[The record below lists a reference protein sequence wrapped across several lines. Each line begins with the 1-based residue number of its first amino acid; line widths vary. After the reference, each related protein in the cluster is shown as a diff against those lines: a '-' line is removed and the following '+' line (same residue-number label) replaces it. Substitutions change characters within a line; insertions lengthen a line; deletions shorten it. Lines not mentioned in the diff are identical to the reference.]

1 MRDAGPVDAKN
12 SIESML
18 DKLLNNADS
27 KVTPV
32 DTRSAPPKTELG
44 PVV

>member
-1 MRDAGPVDAKN
+1 
-12 SIESML
+12 ML

-32 DTRSAPPKTELG
+32 DTRSAPPKTLDPG
-44 PVV
+44 QVTPYVAVAPNP